1 MGSSTVR
8 LEGKQARESS
18 LLPPSVVSLALAG
31 LDSVASHLVRR
42 GVTANAVT
50 LTSLALAAVGA
61 VLLATGAFGWATP
74 VIALASLGDALDG
87 LVARRGGSASPSGA
101 LLDASVDRYEEA
113 MLFGGL
119 AVYFRGSA
127 LALVAVVA
135 ALSGSFMVSYGS
147 AKAEGLGR
155 PVPPG
160 VMRRAER
167 AMVLLAGVAATPPAA
182 AFAQSHALPDWAAC
196 APLLTAVTTIGVV
209 ANVSAVLRLRRL
221 GAA

>member
-8 LEGKQARESS
+8 LERKPTRESS
-18 LLPPSVVSLALAG
+18 LLPPSVVGAALEG
-31 LDSVASHLVRR
+31 LDSVAYGLVRR
-42 GVTANAVT
+42 GISANAVT
-50 LTSLALAAVGA
+50 LTSLGLAALGA
-61 VLLATGAFGWATP
+61 VLVATGELGWATP

-87 LVARRGGSASPSGA
+87 LVARRGGSASVGGA

-119 AVYFRGSA
+119 AVLFRESTP
-127 LALVAVVA
+127 ALVAVVA
-135 ALSGSFMVSYGS
+135 ALTGSFMVSYGS

-160 VMRRAER
+160 AMRRPER
-167 AMVLLAGVAATPPAA
+167 AIVLLAGIAATPPAT
-182 AFAQSHALPDWAAC
+182 AFARSHALPTWAGQ
-196 APLLTAVTTIGVV
+196 APLLAALVVIGVV

-221 GAA
+221 GAG